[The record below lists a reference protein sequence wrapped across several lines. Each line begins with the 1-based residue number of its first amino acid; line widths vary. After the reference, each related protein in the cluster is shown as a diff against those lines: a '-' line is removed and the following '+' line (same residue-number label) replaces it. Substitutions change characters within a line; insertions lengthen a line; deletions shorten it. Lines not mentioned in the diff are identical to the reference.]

1 MYALMMLFV
10 LGCAAAAGMFSL
22 SIVAK
27 LFPALEHGTPLP
39 GAIHMAFAV
48 VGLALVLY
56 SKSKEITAAGQPLAG
71 KLRDWGLGVLGYLT
85 IAVVV
90 LNGTGARVNGAVGGL
105 GARPFV
111 ALFACAIALGA
122 HLINARKML
131 QVRQKAALDV
141 PMSAAAVAPV
151 VAPVAPKVIATKPTK
166 AFADIGG
173 MKDLKATLARA
184 LAPYRAYNG
193 RDAEICDQN
202 GLLLS
207 GPPGNGKTMIA
218 EAIAGELGFNFINA
232 TVGDVTSKWVNQSSE
247 ELEAVVN
254 AAIAAQPCV
263 LFFDEFDAIARS
275 RDGASARSAHAED
288 LKLVN
293 SLLTQIDRIRKHRVL
308 LIAATNF
315 PDAIDPAIVRD
326 GRFDHRIEVP
336 YPDFAARLAILNDV
350 AKRYQVNVPEA
361 VANQASRRWE
371 QRSAAFIDGV
381 LKRVRDDLRATGKRT
396 ADLVDLKAADR
407 AASRF
412 ESALPTKGD
421 KLTQMHLPEATM
433 MEAKSL
439 LGRLRHWD
447 ETIEQGGTPPRGVLL
462 YGPPGTGKTNLI
474 RAVAR
479 ELGDW
484 HLFVVNA
491 AEILADPRS
500 FKDVLH
506 KASPHVLGQ
515 RRCHERDFD
524 GHGRHGEYRSRG
536 GLRRSDQQRRSDRC
550 RSQAW
555 WTLRRKDLHGPLRRL
570 GPRRTDRTRVRASPD
585 FHEGPRRDRRGDRR
599 EHRRS
604 RTGRRRRHSEQGDQL
619 HVHRREPARDDDG
632 RRAPRREAVDSRL
645 TLLRQ
650 TGAAT
655 PPANAVSRGEGSRP
669 GSAPRRRNRRGPR
682 RSGPGS

>member
-1 MYALMMLFV
+1 
-10 LGCAAAAGMFSL
+10 
-22 SIVAK
+22 
-27 LFPALEHGTPLP
+27 
-39 GAIHMAFAV
+39 
-48 VGLALVLY
+48 
-56 SKSKEITAAGQPLAG
+56 
-71 KLRDWGLGVLGYLT
+71 
-85 IAVVV
+85 
-90 LNGTGARVNGAVGGL
+90 
-105 GARPFV
+105 
-111 ALFACAIALGA
+111 
-122 HLINARKML
+122 
-131 QVRQKAALDV
+131 V

-506 KASPHVLGQ
+506 KASQHRPAFVFIDEADELLKNRTYSGNVAATN
-515 RRCHERDFD
+515 EILTAMD
-524 GHGRHGEYRSRG
+524 GMASTVPEVVFVAATNSAEAIDAAAKRG
-536 GLRRSDQQRRSDRC
+536 GRFDEKIYMGPFAGSDLVELIEREFARRPTFMKAPGVTAEGIAESIGEAAPADVVAILNKAINYTFIDGSRRAMTMED
-550 RSQAW
+550 
-555 WTLRRKDLHGPLRRL
+555 
-570 GPRRTDRTRVRASPD
+570 
-585 FHEGPRRDRRGDRR
+585 
-599 EHRRS
+599 
-604 RTGRRRRHSEQGDQL
+604 
-619 HVHRREPARDDDG
+619 VHRA
-632 RRAPRREAVDSRL
+632 AKQLTAV
-645 TLLRQ
+645 
-650 TGAAT
+650 
-655 PPANAVSRGEGSRP
+655 
-669 GSAPRRRNRRGPR
+669 
-682 RSGPGS
+682 